1 MNFQNFA
8 PLRVKPA
15 GKPANTK
22 HRQLSGVNNVINVH
36 KMLKTISETR
46 HGRFT
51 DAGLLLVR
59 AAAGSMMLTHGIPK
73 ILNYS
78 AIVASGKFPAIFG
91 SAELGL
97 SLAIMAEVGMSI
109 LLIFGLL
116 SRLSTIPLIITML
129 VAAFFAHAGD
139 PFNAREPALLYLT
152 MYELILLA
160 GPGKFSADHLIRSK
174 YRNGNNGG

>member
-1 MNFQNFA
+1 
-8 PLRVKPA
+8 
-15 GKPANTK
+15 
-22 HRQLSGVNNVINVH
+22 
-36 KMLKTISETR
+36 MLKTISETR

-51 DAGLLLVR
+51 DAGLLLTRV
-59 AAAGSMMLTHGIPK
+59 AAGAMMLTHGIPK

-129 VAAFFAHAGD
+129 VAAFYAHAGD

-152 MYELILLA
+152 MYVMILLA
-160 GPGKFSADHLIRSK
+160 GPGRYSADHLIQSK
-174 YRNGNNGG
+174 YRNRHPGN